1 MSNPVLKGLAFNDE
15 VRFMIVDS
23 TELVNT
29 IHKNLITSP
38 VASAAIGRSASITG
52 LMGLM
57 LKGDE
62 TVSTMVKGDGP
73 IGQIITVADANGKVR
88 ATCSNPHIDIPLKD
102 NQKLDVSGAVGNG
115 VLKVVKDLKLK
126 EPFNSE
132 IDLISGE
139 IAEDYTYYFSV
150 SEQIPTAISAGVLV
164 DIDYTIKSA
173 GALIIQLM
181 PNASE
186 ETIDKLENLVMNLVP
201 ISTLLEKYSLVEIIE
216 GLFEK
221 NYNILEENK
230 IYFECNC
237 NEEKFINGMS
247 LLNKEEIL
255 EIKKEKT
262 VECVCT
268 FCNKKYQIDTEK
280 I

>member
-201 ISTLLEKYSLVEIIE
+201 ISTLLEK
-216 GLFEK
+216 
-221 NYNILEENK
+221 
-230 IYFECNC
+230 
-237 NEEKFINGMS
+237 
-247 LLNKEEIL
+247 
-255 EIKKEKT
+255 
-262 VECVCT
+262 
-268 FCNKKYQIDTEK
+268 
-280 I
+280 